1 METQKGRRVVTWKN
15 SNGRTHVQPVD
26 IYVMHLFALSD
37 YGFQISMN
45 SPHKCINT
53 YIYINV
59 FLLNLFIFFTKF
71 IKYILNRIILENN
84 LKIKKKEIK
93 TVINLFK
100 VVIRTYRKINGKISG
115 KLLEIWWRIIKYYEF
130 KKYQNKCFNFFTNI
144 TNYFLQ

>member
-53 YIYINV
+53 YIYICIPPQ
-59 FLLNLFIFFTKF
+59 FIYFF
-71 IKYILNRIILENN
+71 Y
-84 LKIKKKEIK
+84 KIYK
-93 TVINLFK
+93 VYFK
-100 VVIRTYRKINGKISG
+100 S
-115 KLLEIWWRIIKYYEF
+115 
-130 KKYQNKCFNFFTNI
+130 
-144 TNYFLQ
+144 NYFRE